1 MITVD
6 PSTVNFVSVFVGVI
20 LGIILTQLMVDVSP
34 MIHKMVVSIMAVL
47 AVMGSLATGGQIL
60 IPAFFSSL
68 IVGYVAGVT
77 FETNGATVMLRGEK
91 PKY

>member
-1 MITVD
+1 MIVLDSNTI
-6 PSTVNFVSVFVGVI
+6 NFISVFVGVI

-34 MIHKMVVSIMAVL
+34 MIHKIVVSVMAIL

-60 IPAFFSSL
+60 VPAFFSAL
-68 IVGYVAGVT
+68 VVGYVAGVT
-77 FETNGATVMLRGEK
+77 FETNSQMIKLRGVK

>member
-1 MITVD
+1 MIVLDSNTI
-6 PSTVNFVSVFVGVI
+6 NFISVFVGVI

-34 MIHKMVVSIMAVL
+34 MIHKIVVSVMAIL

-60 IPAFFSSL
+60 VPAFFSAL

-77 FETNGATVMLRGEK
+77 FETNSAMIRLRGEK

>member
-1 MITVD
+1 MVLDSNTI
-6 PSTVNFVSVFVGVI
+6 NFISVFVGVI

-34 MIHKMVVSIMAVL
+34 MIHKIVVSVMAIL

-60 IPAFFSSL
+60 VPAFFSAL

-77 FETNGATVMLRGEK
+77 FETNSQMIKLRGVK

>member
-1 MITVD
+1 MIVLDSNTI
-6 PSTVNFVSVFVGVI
+6 NFISVFVGVI

-34 MIHKMVVSIMAVL
+34 MIHKIVVSVMAIL

-60 IPAFFSSL
+60 VPAFFSAL

-77 FETNGATVMLRGEK
+77 FETNSQMIKLRGVK

>member
-1 MITVD
+1 MIVLDSNTI
-6 PSTVNFVSVFVGVI
+6 NFISVFVGVI

-34 MIHKMVVSIMAVL
+34 MIHKIVVSVMAIL

-60 IPAFFSSL
+60 VPAFFSAL
-68 IVGYVAGVT
+68 IAGYVAGVT
-77 FETNGATVMLRGEK
+77 FETNSQMIRLRGAK